1 MELEH
6 SLLDFLC
13 FVKCTV
19 VLDGE
24 ELSPFLDRGCQILG
38 FPAVS
43 PREKSQKFR
52 WIILDE
58 SKAFMGSTGRT
69 CTGDPRM
76 VWRISSAN
84 VPMVSTVEN
93 SDPG

>member
-24 ELSPFLDRGCQILG
+24 ELSPFLDLGCQILG

-43 PREKSQKFR
+43 PREKNRNSNGLF
-52 WIILDE
+52 W
-58 SKAFMGSTGRT
+58 MN
-69 CTGDPRM
+69 PRHLWAAARA

-84 VPMVSTVEN
+84 VPMVSTIEN

>member
-24 ELSPFLDRGCQILG
+24 ELSPFLDLGCQILG

-43 PREKSQKFR
+43 PREKKQKFQ

-58 SKAFMGSTGRT
+58 SKAFMGCSTGCLEDFKCQCSNGFNNRK
-69 CTGDPRM
+69 
-76 VWRISSAN
+76 
-84 VPMVSTVEN
+84 
-93 SDPG
+93 